1 MADRKMPDGFVGWRA
16 GWAWPL
22 SGVGPAAAAGRQPA
36 PPAAELAAAPVVSL
50 PVVDLPPA
58 ARTSAQR
65 ASLTRLA
72 DGRLAAAWL
81 DEGAAET
88 AAIRLAVRD
97 NQGWRE
103 VGRIA
108 TRESTAAAAFMHA
121 RRLGRP
127 ILWAEGGWLHLW
139 YEAYPLGP
147 GAGASIMHSVSTD
160 GGRSWQRT
168 RRLES
173 GPFGGL
179 GSRLGDIP
187 RPLADGGVLLPLE
200 EDGREGP
207 WLRLAATG
215 HLVGQPRQL
224 PSAVPA
230 P

>member
-1 MADRKMPDGFVGWRA
+1 MVVGRA
-16 GWAWPL
+16 L
-22 SGVGPAAAAGRQPA
+22 VRDLYSGPAAQRLMSQIAIMFAVAPA
-36 PPAAELAAAPVVSL
+36 IAPV
-50 PVVDLPPA
+50 
-58 ARTSAQR
+58 
-65 ASLTRLA
+65 
-72 DGRLAAAWL
+72 
-81 DEGAAET
+81 
-88 AAIRLAVRD
+88 I
-97 NQGWRE
+97 
-103 VGRIA
+103 
-108 TRESTAAAAFMHA
+108 
-121 RRLGRP
+121 
-127 ILWAEGGWLHLW
+127 GGWLHLW
-139 YEAYPLGP
+139 YEAYPLGL

-215 HLVGQPRQL
+215 HVVGQPRQL
-224 PSAVPA
+224 PSAQPSAAPA